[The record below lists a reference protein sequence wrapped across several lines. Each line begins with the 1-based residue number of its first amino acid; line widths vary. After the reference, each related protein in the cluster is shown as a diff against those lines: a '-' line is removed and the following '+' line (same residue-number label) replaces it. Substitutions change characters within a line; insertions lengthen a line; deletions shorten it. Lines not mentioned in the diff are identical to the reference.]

1 MILSI
6 PDYELQEARRKL
18 EEEENEITD
27 EEDIEENEEEK
38 ENKEEK
44 NVAVDNLFYD
54 VCKNENELEKK
65 N

>member
-1 MILSI
+1 MVKTII
-6 PDYELQEARRKL
+6 QEARRKL

-44 NVAVDNLFYD
+44 NVVVDNLFFD
-54 VCKNENELEKK
+54 VCKNENEKK

>member
-1 MILSI
+1 MMNFI
-6 PDYELQEARRKL
+6 LQEARRKL

-27 EEDIEENEEEK
+27 EEDIEEDETEN

-44 NVAVDNLFYD
+44 SVAVDNLFYD
-54 VCKNENELEKK
+54 VCKNENELNKK

>member
-1 MILSI
+1 MMNFT
-6 PDYELQEARRKL
+6 LQEARRKL

-27 EEDIEENEEEK
+27 EEDIEEDEEVN

-54 VCKNENELEKK
+54 VCKNENELDKK

>member
-1 MILSI
+1 M
-6 PDYELQEARRKL
+6 EQESNIGINICL
-18 EEEENEITD
+18 GYEITD
-27 EEDIEENEEEK
+27 EEDIEEDEAEN

-54 VCKNENELEKK
+54 VCKNENELDKK